1 MKTLIVYISYHHGNT
16 EAIAKAMGEVLE
28 AELRSPESTTP
39 DHLESFN
46 LVGFGSGNYFGKFDK
61 RLVSFIEG
69 LPRDQKRNAFIFSTS
84 GSGFYDYAHGAL
96 RKDLVEKGFSVVGEW
111 HCKAFDTYGA
121 LRLMGGLNKGR
132 PDEGDIE
139 SARSF
144 AARLKSGLSSKA
156 D

>member
-1 MKTLIVYISYHHGNT
+1 MRTLIVYISYHHGNT
-16 EAIAKAMGEVLE
+16 ETIAKAIGGVLE

-39 DHLESFN
+39 DHLESFD

-69 LPRDQKRNAFIFSTS
+69 LPRDHKRNAFIFSTS
-84 GSGFYDYAHGAL
+84 GSGLYDYAHGLL
-96 RKDLVEKGFSVVGEW
+96 RKALVDKGFSVVGEW